1 MRSAR
6 NYDHVWATDRCLTSR
21 ANKTFEGLYLAER
34 RCGFRALFSTF
45 SVSSFSFVLSAFKI
59 DPFVKRTE
67 SKWAGWELLKNRLH
81 WRSVDDGNRLN
92 TRRWIRFILWCMMF
106 LELCMIVKVSFF
118 MEKYIHTY
126 ILIYIYIHIYIL
138 WYLYIYTYNI
148 HTIYTYFDIWLGYRR
163 ILENFF
169 YIFPRS
175 FLECNSL

>member
-106 LELCMIVKVSFF
+106 LELCMIVRESFLF
-118 MEKYIHTY
+118 YGKIYTYIHTY
-126 ILIYIYIHIYIL
+126 IYTYIYIYTLIFIHIYIQYTYNIYIL
-138 WYLYIYTYNI
+138 WYLIR
-148 HTIYTYFDIWLGYRR
+148 L
-163 ILENFF
+163 
-169 YIFPRS
+169 P
-175 FLECNSL
+175 